1 MNPQTAPND
10 RASAPDYTV
19 HVGDWA
25 ELGPAAQAVRSAV
38 FVQEQ
43 GIPAELEWDAA
54 DAWALHALAVG
65 PQGEPLATGRALAH
79 APGVARIGRMA
90 VQRAQRGTGIGR
102 AVLDA
107 LLAACRARGDTQ
119 ALLHAQAS
127 AVDFYLRAGF
137 KAQGDAFMEAGIVHQ
152 EMVRA
157 L

>member
-1 MNPQTAPND
+1 M
-10 RASAPDYTV
+10 SADLTPSLHPVPPAYTLA
-19 HVGDWA
+19 VGDWA
-25 ELGPAAQAVRSAV
+25 TLGPAAQAVRSAV

-54 DAWALHALAVG
+54 DAGALHALATG
-65 PQGEPLATGRALAH
+65 PHGEALATGRALSH
-79 APGVARIGRMA
+79 SPGVARIGRMA

-102 AVLDA
+102 AVLEA
-107 LLAACRARGDTQ
+107 LLHACRARGDHQ

-137 KAQGDAFMEAGIVHQ
+137 RPQGEAFMEAGIVHQ
-152 EMVRA
+152 EMVRE

>member
-1 MNPQTAPND
+1 VQ
-10 RASAPDYTV
+10 
-19 HVGDWA
+19 VGDWA
-25 ELGPAAQAVRSAV
+25 TLGPAAQVVRSAV

-54 DAWALHALAVG
+54 DAWALHALALG
-65 PQGEPLATGRALAH
+65 PQGEPLATGRALVH

-90 VQRAQRGTGIGR
+90 VQRQQRGAGLGR
-102 AVLDA
+102 AVLEA
-107 LLAACRARGDTQ
+107 LLAACRARGDSQ

-137 KAQGDAFMEAGIVHQ
+137 RPQGDTFMEAGIVHQ
-152 EMVRA
+152 EMVRD